1 MYHYTILSIQLI
13 GIIFIYLVQLNQI
26 GIIFLLSSSGYSA
39 SGYTPQSAVHVLLN
53 LVIAHITYD
62 FIHNYFLNSRF
73 VMQDGIIHRIFKSK
87 NRFCVLSSSTSD
99 SSSYHY
105 TFQCIGLS
113 QRLFIAICC
122 NGFFINCL

>member
-1 MYHYTILSIQLI
+1 MIYSYHLTAYSDRYFSSIKHR
-13 GIIFIYLVQLNQI
+13 
-26 GIIFLLSSSGYSA
+26 LLSPRLHASINSSCIAKLGNSTY
-39 SGYTPQSAVHVLLN
+39 N
-53 LVIAHITYD
+53 LW
-62 FIHNYFLNSRF
+62 FIHNYFLSSRF
-73 VMQDGIIHRIFKSK
+73 VMQDGIFHRIFKSK

-122 NGFFINCL
+122 NGFFYKLPLVGCSPSSIVGIQ